1 MPGAEE
7 RDPLMVDFSIPIRKL
22 EFDKI
27 LDRLQQFVASEPARE
42 LASRLTP
49 LTNAGRIREELQ
61 RVSEAKELLIAE
73 GGAPLEGI
81 KDVVP
86 ALKRAGV
93 ENHVLNSRELL
104 NIASTLRASRTL
116 ASYIGK
122 RRRNYPLL
130 GDLAAALFSD
140 KVVEYNIAECIDEDG
155 HLRDSA
161 SKELRRIRE
170 ELISTSEAL
179 RKRLASILKRVSEK
193 DFLQEEIVTTRDGR
207 MVVPVKIEHKNHVP
221 GFIHSSS
228 ASGATVF
235 IEPAETLDLNNALTE
250 LQLSEQREIARI
262 LSELTDQVRE
272 IRHQLEPTLVTLSLL
287 DLIFGKAKYSIE
299 IIGNPPSVSENP
311 GIRLVQA
318 RHPVLLQRHRREE
331 VIPLDLE
338 LGGDLR
344 TLVITGPNAGGKSVA
359 MKTIGL
365 LALCAQSGLH
375 IPAAPDSELG
385 VFDSIFVD
393 IGDEQSIEN
402 DLSTYSSHLLRM
414 RDILN
419 GANARS
425 LILIDE
431 IGAGTD
437 PAEGGALAA
446 AILTELTSRGSTTI
460 ATTHHGMLKAFA
472 HETEGV
478 SNASME
484 FDQATLKPTYQFRFG
499 IPGSSYALELA
510 RRLELQLSVVDQAR
524 MFVGDEKV
532 KLETLLSELERQTQE
547 YRQQLQQV
555 SVERNRLNSQVV
567 FYDQKMKDLRK
578 ELQAIRQKAID
589 EAKEILKSS
598 QALVEKAV
606 REIRESSAEK
616 SIVQAAR
623 VEIDKMKER
632 IRGLEVEEE
641 PTAPQIFA
649 VGDMVK
655 VKDTSQQG
663 ELIELKSPFATVL
676 VGIARLKVRLE
687 SLQRITSPKPESAG
701 GFTSSLYTPEGKTE
715 IDLRGLL
722 GDEAITQVER
732 FLDDAVVGGLH
743 RVDIIH
749 GKGTGALRKKIAE
762 FLRTYPHVHSFR
774 LGEWN
779 EGGTGVTVVELS

>member
-1 MPGAEE
+1 MTGAEE
-7 RDPLMVDFSIPIRKL
+7 RDPLTVDFSIPIRKL
-22 EFDKI
+22 EFDRI
-27 LDRLQQFVASEPARE
+27 LDRLQQFVASDPARE
-42 LASRLTP
+42 LASHLTP
-49 LTNAGRIREELQ
+49 GTDASRIREELQ
-61 RVSEAKELLIAE
+61 RVSEAKGLLIAE
-73 GGAPLEGI
+73 GGAPLDGI
-81 KDVVP
+81 KDILP
-86 ALKRAGV
+86 ALKRSGV
-93 ENHVLNSRELL
+93 ENHVLTSRELL
-104 NIASTLRASRTL
+104 DIASTLQASRTL
-116 ASYIGK
+116 GSFVAK
-122 RRRNYPLL
+122 RRKEYPLL
-130 GDLAAALFSD
+130 GDMAAELFSD

-161 SKELRRIRE
+161 SKELRRIRQE
-170 ELISTSEAL
+170 MISTSDTL

-193 DFLQEEIVTTRDGR
+193 DFLQEEIITTRDGR
-207 MVVPVKIEHKNHVP
+207 MVVPVKTEHKNHVP

-250 LQLSEQREIARI
+250 LQLSEQREITRI
-262 LSELTDQVRE
+262 LTELTMQVRA
-272 IRHQLEPTLVTLSLL
+272 IRLQLEPTLAALAVL
-287 DLIFGKAKYSIE
+287 DLVFGKAKYSIE
-299 IIGNPPSVSENP
+299 ILGNPPGVSE
-311 GIRLVQA
+311 GARIKLVQA

-338 LGGDLR
+338 MGGDTR

-365 LALCAQSGLH
+365 LALCAQAGLH

-385 VFDSIFVD
+385 IFESVFVD

-402 DLSTYSSHLLRM
+402 DLSTYSSHLLRI

-419 GANARS
+419 GANERS
-425 LILIDE
+425 LVLIDE

-446 AILTELTSRGSTTI
+446 AILTELTSRGSITI

-472 HETEGV
+472 HEARGV

-484 FDQATLKPTYQFRFG
+484 FDQATLKPTYQFHFG

-510 RRLELQLSVVDQAR
+510 RRLELQKSVVDQAR
-524 MFVGDEKV
+524 DFVGDEKV
-532 KLETLLSELERQTQE
+532 KLETLLTELERQTQE
-547 YRQQLQQV
+547 YRGQLQQV
-555 SVERNRLNSQVV
+555 SAEKNRLATQVEL
-567 FYDQKMKDLRK
+567 YDKKMKDLRK
-578 ELQAIRQKAID
+578 EIQLIRQKAVD

-598 QALVEKAV
+598 QALIEKAV
-606 REIRESSAEK
+606 RDIRESSAEK
-616 SIVQAAR
+616 TVVQAVR
-623 VEIDKMKER
+623 SEIDRMKEHVHD
-632 IRGLEVEEE
+632 LQVEEE
-641 PTAPQIFA
+641 PASPQILA
-649 VGDMVK
+649 VGDMVS

-663 ELIELKSPFATVL
+663 ELVELKGSFGTVL
-676 VGIARLKVRLE
+676 AGNARLKVRVG
-687 SLQRITSPKPESAG
+687 SLQKISSPKPVVTHGISG
-701 GFTSSLYTPEGKTE
+701 SLYTPEGKTE

-722 GDEAITQVER
+722 GDEAISQAER

-749 GKGTGALRKKIAE
+749 GKGTGALRKRITE
-762 FLRTYPHVHSFR
+762 FLKTYPHVKAFR

-779 EGGTGVTVVELS
+779 EGGTGVTVVELN